1 MTRDLRL
8 YLLVVVLPAILL
20 VVGGIRLVSLESA
33 RARAAVQTEL
43 DDRARQ
49 LAHGLVQQLKAVGF
63 DGRAHLKPPRP
74 PHGSPR
80 SEGQPPR
87 RGFGLWRRRPSEPCC
102 DHDLPDDVRAQ
113 LVAAVQA
120 AHAAKEPSRAAQKVE
135 IRHRCGCT
143 VVADGD
149 PIGGRI
155 VGTASLKPLLPAYS
169 VVVAPHGG
177 DDEVAMGLRA
187 QATFAAILFLLL
199 FGTLAAGVMLLVRAA
214 RRAREEARQQTDFLS
229 NVSHE
234 LKTPLT
240 SISMFAELLASG
252 TLDDAARA
260 KALSTLVHES
270 KRLGGQIDGLLEFAR
285 LERRTRTYRL
295 EDFDLAELA
304 DECVAALAPSFPKGL
319 TLVNAGGAPVRADR
333 EAVRRILDALLENAA
348 KYAAD
353 AGPVTVM
360 VRGTSAA
367 VADVGAG
374 LAASDA
380 RHVFER
386 FWRADNSVTRT
397 TGGAGLGLAIAQEL
411 ATGMGGALTVAP
423 NAPHGCIFEL
433 KLKAAHG

>member
-1 MTRDLRL
+1 
-8 YLLVVVLPAILL
+8 
-20 VVGGIRLVSLESA
+20 
-33 RARAAVQTEL
+33 
-43 DDRARQ
+43 
-49 LAHGLVQQLKAVGF
+49 
-63 DGRAHLKPPRP
+63 
-74 PHGSPR
+74 
-80 SEGQPPR
+80 
-87 RGFGLWRRRPSEPCC
+87 
-102 DHDLPDDVRAQ
+102 
-113 LVAAVQA
+113 
-120 AHAAKEPSRAAQKVE
+120 
-135 IRHRCGCT
+135 
-143 VVADGD
+143 
-149 PIGGRI
+149 
-155 VGTASLKPLLPAYS
+155 
-169 VVVAPHGG
+169 
-177 DDEVAMGLRA
+177 
-187 QATFAAILFLLL
+187 
-199 FGTLAAGVMLLVRAA
+199 
-214 RRAREEARQQTDFLS
+214 
-229 NVSHE
+229 
-234 LKTPLT
+234 
-240 SISMFAELLASG
+240 MFAELLASG

-353 AGPVTVM
+353 AGPVTVT

-374 LAASDA
+374 LAASEA

-397 TGGAGLGLAIAQEL
+397 TGGAGLGLAITQEL
-411 ATGMGGALTVAP
+411 ATGLGGTLTVAP